1 MSALFHILGLPGLV
15 LFKGTRSQRLL
26 KPSSKR
32 LRIWIGLE
40 GDGYWSQI
48 IGKGSLA
55 SDTDSH
61 SLEPKP
67 PQVGASVSLH
77 GGDSRRSPAWS
88 LSPLALSRIKVA
100 DRNQAINIYICG
112 SQKREWDCSCTSL
125 SLRPITLNVTD
136 MIRKEVMT
144 WR

>member
-15 LFKGTRSQRLL
+15 LFKGIGSQCLL
-26 KPSSKR
+26 KPSCKR

-48 IGKGSLA
+48 IGKGSLD

-61 SLEPKP
+61 SPEPKP
-67 PQVGASVSLH
+67 PL
-77 GGDSRRSPAWS
+77 GG
-88 LSPLALSRIKVA
+88 
-100 DRNQAINIYICG
+100 C
-112 SQKREWDCSCTSL
+112 L
-125 SLRPITLNVTD
+125 SLPP
-136 MIRKEVMT
+136 